1 MPRIVLKDLET
12 EKVQSVPEADT
23 LIGRDPACGI
33 FIDGPK
39 SKVVSGRHARVFFQ
53 DNSWWIEDISR
64 NGTVLDDERLQQKQ
78 RHALKVGQVIGL
90 GESGP
95 RLRVAMLE
103 SRKIAE
109 TMMELPDLD
118 QPASGGGAPK
128 STTAPRQAASS
139 SFKPPADEPS
149 YPDNTAALRRSEAIK
164 AGLKFEEPTEPMSP
178 APDWLVKVTLR
189 NINSDQRYEVS
200 SLVVKLGRSPDCH
213 VQVPPE
219 LGASVSR
226 SHAELTIEEG
236 GVVVRD
242 AGSRNGTF
250 VNGQRIDAPHPAVK
264 GDQVMLGSGG
274 PTFAIDD
281 LHIVKAP
288 SQEAPPGGGGGGDAG
303 TGGSAVRGG
312 GQGRTPDQ
320 AKPINKASARAAP
333 EQAKPVSKAGGAA
346 AERLVEPRTDPTEGS
361 GKALLFKDVLDD
373 LSQQSARRFRFVV
386 WGSVATAVIVAVA
399 ALVVTQ
405 SRVDASERRLAAE
418 SRQSQAPADSLRRP

>member
-39 SKVVSGRHARVFFQ
+39 SKVVSGRHARIFFQ
-53 DNSWWIEDISR
+53 DNAWWIEDVSR

-128 STTAPRQAASS
+128 SSTAPRQ

-149 YPDNTAALRRSEAIK
+149 YPDNTAALRRSEALK

-189 NINSDQRYEVS
+189 NTNSNQRYEVS
-200 SLVVKLGRSPDCH
+200 SLVVKIGRSPDCH

-226 SHAELTIEEG
+226 LHVEMAIEEG

-250 VNGQRIDAPHPAVK
+250 VNGKRIDAPHPAVK
-264 GDQVMLGSGG
+264 GDQIMLGSGG
-274 PTFAIDD
+274 PTFVIDD

-288 SQEAPPGGGGGGDAG
+288 SQEAPTGDGGTSGSAGAGGDEG
-303 TGGSAVRGG
+303 P
-312 GQGRTPDQ
+312 RTPDQ
-320 AKPINKASARAAP
+320 AKPINKAGARP
-333 EQAKPVSKAGGAA
+333 TPDQAKPANKAGGGAV
-346 AERLVEPRTDPTEGS
+346 AERLIESGTDLTPVN
-361 GKALLFKDVLDD
+361 GKALFFKDVLDD
-373 LSQQSARRFRFVV
+373 LPQQSARRFRFIV

-399 ALVVTQ
+399 VLVVTQ
-405 SRVDASERRLAAE
+405 SRVDATERRLAAE
-418 SRQSQAPADSLRRP
+418 SRQVQTPGDSVRRP